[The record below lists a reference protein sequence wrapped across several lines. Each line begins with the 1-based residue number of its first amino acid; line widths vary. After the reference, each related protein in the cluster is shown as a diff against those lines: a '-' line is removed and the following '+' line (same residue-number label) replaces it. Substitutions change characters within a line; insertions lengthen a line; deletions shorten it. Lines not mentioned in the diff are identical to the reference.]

1 MTNPRLEDH
10 LVGLEL
16 QLVELV
22 EQKQRAEVQGRTAD
36 ARQLEAQVAELQ
48 TELAATAEAIS
59 EAEAV
64 PVDALPHADLDAATA
79 SAFRAA

>member
-22 EQKQRAEVQGRTAD
+22 EQKQRAEVQQRTAD
-36 ARQLEAQVAELQ
+36 ARQLDAEIAELQ
-48 TELAATAEAIS
+48 LELAATAEAIS
-59 EAEAV
+59 EAELA
-64 PVDALPHADLDAATA
+64 PADALPHAELDARTA
-79 SAFRAA
+79 AFRAA